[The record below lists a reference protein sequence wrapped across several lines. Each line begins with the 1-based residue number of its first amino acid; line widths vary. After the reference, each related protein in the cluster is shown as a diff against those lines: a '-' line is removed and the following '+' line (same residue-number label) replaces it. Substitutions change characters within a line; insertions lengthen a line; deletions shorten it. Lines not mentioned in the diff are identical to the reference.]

1 MQNLIYCHMWQR
13 GEGALTIGTASRQH
27 NHSQSQSPLY
37 AFAKTVPVNVLTQ
50 CQRCLTVA
58 HLLVVLMQCV
68 SHHHIK
74 QNVVQMFHAAIS
86 EKIISAQKI
95 QRKML
100 IYSFTQTSSG
110 WACAVSPECDILRMT
125 FARSVIV
132 YV

>member
-58 HLLVVLMQCV
+58 HLLVGLMQCV

-86 EKIISAQKI
+86 EKNNQRAKDTTKDADIQFHSNQFRLGLCCIS
-95 QRKML
+95 R
-100 IYSFTQTSSG
+100 
-110 WACAVSPECDILRMT
+110 V
-125 FARSVIV
+125 
-132 YV
+132 